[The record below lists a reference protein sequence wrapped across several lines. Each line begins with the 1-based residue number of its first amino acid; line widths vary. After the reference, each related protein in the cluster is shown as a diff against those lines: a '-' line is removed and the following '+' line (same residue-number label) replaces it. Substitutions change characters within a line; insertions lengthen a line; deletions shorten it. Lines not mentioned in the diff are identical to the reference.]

1 MELLMEV
8 VISVFAA
15 FGVVCAVWCIVG
27 RPIRS
32 IPTQSNGD
40 RLCVVV
46 RAEGQAEEMEQ
57 DVMAAIWMKKH
68 GLTGMPVVIVDNGME
83 PSARTRA
90 ELLCS
95 NEDVMICGLWEIL
108 KSAED
113 TSGDNQWDG

>member
-40 RLCVVV
+40 RLP
-46 RAEGQAEEMEQ
+46 
-57 DVMAAIWMKKH
+57 
-68 GLTGMPVVIVDNGME
+68 MPKMVI
-83 PSARTRA
+83 
-90 ELLCS
+90 L
-95 NEDVMICGLWEIL
+95 
-108 KSAED
+108 
-113 TSGDNQWDG
+113 